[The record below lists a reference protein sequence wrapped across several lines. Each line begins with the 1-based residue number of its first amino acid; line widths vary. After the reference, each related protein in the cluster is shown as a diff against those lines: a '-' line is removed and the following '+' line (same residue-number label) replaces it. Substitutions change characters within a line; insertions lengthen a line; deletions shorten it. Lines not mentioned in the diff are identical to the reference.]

1 MLFLLQCD
9 NAELLC
15 TIPQIAHSMV
25 LLDLFYFFQVAEF
38 IIKNAGEYQSEMAI
52 TDPFTG

>member
-1 MLFLLQCD
+1 MLFLLQCN

-15 TIPQIAHSMV
+15 TIPQIAHSI
-25 LLDLFYFFQVAEF
+25 DLFYFFQVAEF